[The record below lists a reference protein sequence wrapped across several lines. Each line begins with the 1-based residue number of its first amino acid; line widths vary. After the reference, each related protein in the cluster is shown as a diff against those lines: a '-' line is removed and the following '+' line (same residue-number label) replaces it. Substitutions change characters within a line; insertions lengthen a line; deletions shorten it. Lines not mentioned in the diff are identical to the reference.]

1 MWLRSAL
8 SSLQLN
14 PGILLL
20 LENNV
25 MTCVSPVIILES
37 KISADAAGIISIL
50 IIMKWMSLK
59 LANMGP
65 EYAWVFKHLIAR
77 QDALKYCVSMDKKRL
92 ILVAYF
98 S

>member
-1 MWLRSAL
+1 MWLRPAL

-37 KISADAAGIISIL
+37 KVSADAAEL
-50 IIMKWMSLK
+50 FL
-59 LANMGP
+59 
-65 EYAWVFKHLIAR
+65 Y
-77 QDALKYCVSMDKKRL
+77 
-92 ILVAYF
+92 
-98 S
+98 